1 MNWNRNGV
9 QYKTYRHLKKS
20 GCLCLFFISFLFLSC
35 VSKPGFEGYGDL
47 CGMIID
53 ENNRPVKNFI
63 VYYSKEPA
71 VHKSAV
77 TNESGIFVFHRVP
90 SGKTVISGE
99 KKNYTKLEKTEYQFY
114 RRSDIIC
121 FQIMSLKKAVNEVE
135 ALAGRGEIKAA
146 LELLEQISCEKKTD
160 EWNLLCAYKNI
171 LEELND

>member
-1 MNWNRNGV
+1 MKWNKAGV
-9 QYKTYRHLKKS
+9 RSKLYGCMKIS
-20 GCLCLFFISFLFLSC
+20 GCLCLLFLFFSC
-35 VSKPGFEGYGDL
+35 ASKPGFEGYGDL

-71 VHKSAV
+71 IHKSTA

-90 SGKTVISGE
+90 SGKAVISGE

-121 FQIMSLKKAVNEVE
+121 FQIMSLKKSVDEIE
-135 ALAGRGEIKAA
+135 ALAERGEIQAA

-160 EWNLLCAYKNI
+160 EWKLLSAYRKI
-171 LEELND
+171 LEELNE